1 MVIACMKTS
10 FLKNAAVLT
19 VTGLIL
25 RFLGIIFKVWLA
37 SEIGAEGVGLYQI
50 VFSVYVLAATFAT
63 SGICTAVTR
72 LVTEEL
78 ALGGKSGVRLLL
90 KRCVFLTLVIAAVS
104 FSGLFFGADFISN
117 TILNQP
123 NAALSI
129 KVASVSLPF
138 MGVCSCIRGYFAAR
152 RNATPSALSQIFE
165 QLIRIAT
172 VIVSLKLF
180 AGFGIAVTLAAVMLG
195 DTVAEALGCLF
206 IYILYKRDIIKVE
219 NKGRKRP
226 PYRIFKA
233 VNHIALPITSGRYLN
248 SLLRTAENIISPTS
262 LAKNP
267 RLSDGALSLFG
278 MIKGMALPI
287 LFFPST
293 LISSVSVLLLPEM
306 SEALAL
312 GHQKKVKYATEKI
325 IRLTL
330 LVGVFCGAVFLI
342 SGDKIGRLLYKSND
356 VGFLLCALSPIV
368 PLMYLDGI
376 CDGILKG
383 LDCQRF
389 TFFSSVGDSALRL
402 IAIPI
407 ILPRYGVMG
416 FIGIMYFSNLL
427 TCALN
432 SVKLISV
439 SQAKIN
445 VLKTILLP
453 LILALA
459 SVVLCDKLFGTVFKL
474 PLTVYIILVCL
485 FSLVIYIV
493 GIFAFKCISKEEI
506 KNVL

>member
-37 SEIGAEGVGLYQI
+37 AEIGAEGVGLYQI

-78 ALGGKSGVRLLL
+78 ALGGKTGVKLIL
-90 KRCVFLTLVIAAVS
+90 KRCIFLTLIIAAVS
-104 FSGLFFGADFISN
+104 FSALFFGADFISD

-138 MGVCSCIRGYFAAR
+138 MGVCSCLRGYFAAR

-172 VIVSLKLF
+172 VIVALKLF
-180 AGFGIAVTLAAVMLG
+180 GGFGIAVTLAAVMLG
-195 DTVAEALGCLF
+195 DTIAEALGCLF

-233 VNHIALPITSGRYLN
+233 INHIALPITSGRYLN

-262 LAKNP
+262 LAKNQN
-267 RLSDGALSLFG
+267 LSSGALSLFG

-312 GHQKKVKYATEKI
+312 GHEKKVKY
-325 IRLTL
+325 
-330 LVGVFCGAVFLI
+330 
-342 SGDKIGRLLYKSND
+342 
-356 VGFLLCALSPIV
+356 
-368 PLMYLDGI
+368 
-376 CDGILKG
+376 
-383 LDCQRF
+383 
-389 TFFSSVGDSALRL
+389 
-402 IAIPI
+402 
-407 ILPRYGVMG
+407 
-416 FIGIMYFSNLL
+416 
-427 TCALN
+427 
-432 SVKLISV
+432 
-439 SQAKIN
+439 
-445 VLKTILLP
+445 
-453 LILALA
+453 
-459 SVVLCDKLFGTVFKL
+459 
-474 PLTVYIILVCL
+474 
-485 FSLVIYIV
+485 
-493 GIFAFKCISKEEI
+493 
-506 KNVL
+506 

>member
-1 MVIACMKTS
+1 MKTS

-19 VTGLIL
+19 VSGLIL

-78 ALGGKSGVRLLL
+78 ALGSKPGVKLILR
-90 KRCVFLTLVIAAVS
+90 RCIFLTLVIAAFS
-104 FSGLFFGADFISN
+104 FAVLFFGAEFISDN
-117 TILNQP
+117 ILNQP
-123 NAALSI
+123 NAVLSI
-129 KVASVSLPF
+129 KVASVSLGF
-138 MGVCSCIRGYFAAR
+138 MGVCSCLRGYFAAR
-152 RNATPSALSQIFE
+152 RSATPSALSQIFE

-172 VIVSLKLF
+172 VIIALKVF
-180 AGFGIAVTLAAVMLG
+180 AHRGIAVTLAAVMLG
-195 DTVAEALGCLF
+195 DTVAEALSCLF
-206 IYILYKRDIIKVE
+206 IYILYKKDIKKVE

-226 PYRIFKA
+226 PYKIFKA
-233 VNHIALPITSGRYLN
+233 INHIALPITSGRYLN
-248 SLLRTAENIISPTS
+248 SLLRTAENIISPRN

-267 RLSDGALSLFG
+267 YLSDGALSLFG
-278 MIKGMALPI
+278 MIKGMALPV

-306 SEALAL
+306 SEAVAL
-312 GHQKKVKYATEKI
+312 GHGKKVKYATEKI

-330 LVGVFCGAVFLI
+330 LVGIFCGAVFMLT
-342 SGDKIGRLLYKSND
+342 GDKIGKLLYKSDD

-402 IAIPI
+402 LLIPI

-432 SVKLISV
+432 SIKLITV
-439 SQAKIN
+439 SNAKIN
-445 VLKTILLP
+445 VFKSILLP
-453 LILALA
+453 LLISLFA
-459 SVVLCDKLFGTVFKL
+459 VLCCDALFGNIKSL
-474 PLTVYIILVCL
+474 PLVVYIILVCL
-485 FSLVIYIV
+485 VSFAIYTI
-493 GIFAFKCISKEEI
+493 GIFAFKCITKDEI
-506 KNVL
+506 KNIL

>member
-1 MVIACMKTS
+1 MVIACMKTK
-10 FLKNAAVLT
+10 FIKNAAVLT
-19 VTGLIL
+19 VSGLLL

-37 SEIGAEGVGLYQI
+37 SEIGAEGIGLYQI

-78 ALGGKSGVRLLL
+78 ALGSRSGVKLILR
-90 KRCVFLTLVIAAVS
+90 RCIFLTLIIAAVS
-104 FSGLFFGADFISN
+104 FAVLFFGADFISN
-117 TILNQP
+117 TVLKQANT
-123 NAALSI
+123 ALSI
-129 KVASVSLPF
+129 KMASISLPF
-138 MGVCSCIRGYFAAR
+138 MGICSCLRGYFAAR
-152 RNATPSALSQIFE
+152 RSAAPSALSQIFE
-165 QLIRIAT
+165 QLIRIVT
-172 VIVSLKLF
+172 VILALKLLSNM
-180 AGFGIAVTLAAVMLG
+180 GIAVTLAAVMLG
-195 DTVAEALGCLF
+195 DTAAEALSCLF

-233 VNHIALPITSGRYLN
+233 INHIALPITSGRYLN

-262 LAKNP
+262 LSKNQS
-267 RLSDGALSLFG
+267 LSDGALSLFG

-312 GHQKKVKYATEKI
+312 GNHQKVKYATEKI

-330 LVGVFCGAVFLI
+330 IVGLFCGAVFLLT
-342 SGDKIGRLLYKSND
+342 GDKIGKLLYKSDD

-402 IAIPI
+402 VAIPI
-407 ILPRYGVMG
+407 VLPRYGVMG
-416 FIGIMYFSNLL
+416 FIWIMYFSNLL

-439 SQAKIN
+439 SKAQIN
-445 VLKTILLP
+445 IFKSILLP
-453 LILALA
+453 LIL
-459 SVVLCDKLFGTVFKL
+459 SVLTVFFCDRLLSLISSL
-474 PLTVYIILVCL
+474 PLVVYIILICVV
-485 FSLVIYIV
+485 SLALYCVS
-493 GIFAFKCISKEEI
+493 IFAFKCITKEEI
-506 KNVL
+506 TKIL

>member
-19 VTGLIL
+19 VSGLLL
-25 RFLGIIFKVWLA
+25 RFLGVIFKVWLA
-37 SEIGAEGVGLYQI
+37 ARIGAEGVGLYQI

-63 SGICTAVTR
+63 SGICTSVTR

-78 ALGGKSGVRLLL
+78 VLGGKSGVRLILW
-90 KRCVFLTLVIAAVS
+90 RCILLTLIIAAAS
-104 FSGLFFGADFISN
+104 LAILFFGADFISN
-117 TILNQP
+117 NVLNQP
-123 NAALSI
+123 AAALSI
-129 KVASVSLPF
+129 KIASVSLPF
-138 MGVCSCIRGYFAAR
+138 MGVCSCLRGYFAAR
-152 RNATPSALSQIFE
+152 RNATPTAASQILE
-165 QLIRIAT
+165 QLVRIVT
-172 VIVSLKLF
+172 VVVALRLLS
-180 AGFGIAVTLAAVMLG
+180 GMGIAVSLAAVMLG
-195 DTVAEALGCLF
+195 DTIAEALSCLY

-226 PYRIFKA
+226 PYRILKA
-233 VNHIALPITSGRYLN
+233 INHIALPITAGRYLN
-248 SLLRTAENIISPTS
+248 SLLRTAENIISPIS
-262 LAKNP
+262 LAKNQT
-267 RLSDGALSLFG
+267 LSGGALSLFG

-312 GHQKKVKYATEKI
+312 GNHKKVKYATEKI

-330 LVGVFCGAVFLI
+330 IVGLFCGAVFLLT
-342 SGDKIGRLLYKSND
+342 GDKIGKLLYKSDD

-402 IAIPI
+402 LAIPI
-407 ILPRYGVMG
+407 VLPRYGVMG
-416 FIGIMYFSNLL
+416 FIWIMYFSNLL

-439 SQAKIN
+439 SKAQIN
-445 VLKTILLP
+445 IFKSILLP
-453 LILALA
+453 LIL
-459 SVVLCDKLFGTVFKL
+459 SVSTVIFCDRLLSLIPSL
-474 PLTVYIILVCL
+474 PLVVYIILICVV
-485 FSLVIYIV
+485 SLALYCV
-493 GIFAFKCISKEEI
+493 GVFAFKCITKEEI
-506 KNVL
+506 IKIL

>member
-1 MVIACMKTS
+1 MKTK

-19 VTGLIL
+19 VSGLLL

-50 VFSVYVLAATFAT
+50 VFSVYTLAATFAT

-78 ALGGKSGVRLLL
+78 ALGGRSGARLIL
-90 KRCVFLTLVIAAVS
+90 KRCVFLTLIIAL
-104 FSGLFFGADFISN
+104 FSTLVLFFGAEFISG
-117 TILNQP
+117 TILNEQ
-123 NAALSI
+123 NATLSI
-129 KVASVSLPF
+129 KICSLALSF
-138 MGVCSCIRGYFAAR
+138 MGICSCLRGYFAAR

-172 VIVSLKLF
+172 VIIALKLF
-180 AGFGIAVTLAAVMLG
+180 AHKGIAFSLAAVMLG
-195 DTVAEALGCLF
+195 DTVAEALSCLF
-206 IYILYKRDIIKVE
+206 IYILYKLDIKKLK

-226 PYRIFKA
+226 PYKILSKVR
-233 VNHIALPITSGRYLN
+233 HIALPITSGRYLN
-248 SLLRTAENIISPTS
+248 SLLRTGENIISPRS

-267 RLSDGALSLFG
+267 KLSDGALSLFG

-293 LISSVSVLLLPEM
+293 LIASVSVLLLPEM
-306 SEALAL
+306 TEAMAL
-312 GHQKKVKYATEKI
+312 GQKQKVKTATEKI

-330 LVGVFCGAVFLI
+330 LVGIFCGAVFFV
-342 SGDKIGRLLYKSND
+342 SGEQIGNLLYKSGD

-368 PLMYLDGI
+368 PMMYLDGI

-402 IAIPI
+402 LLIPLV
-407 ILPRYGVMG
+407 LPRYGVFG

-432 SVKLISV
+432 CIKLISV
-439 SQAKIN
+439 SGAKIN
-445 VLKTILLP
+445 ILKTILLP
-453 LILALA
+453 LCLAIIC
-459 SVVLCDKLFGTVFKL
+459 VLGCDTLLSFVSKLSL
-474 PLTVYIILVCL
+474 LVYIILICL
-485 FSLVIYIV
+485 ISLTLYMI
-493 GIFAFKCISKEEI
+493 GIFAFKCITKEDLKGI
-506 KNVL
+506 I

>member
-1 MVIACMKTS
+1 MKTS

-19 VTGLIL
+19 VSGLIL

-50 VFSVYVLAATFAT
+50 VFSVYVLAATFAS

-78 ALGGKSGVRLLL
+78 ALGGKSGVKLILR
-90 KRCVFLTLVIAAVS
+90 RCIFLTLLIAAFS
-104 FSGLFFGADFISN
+104 FVVLFFGAKFISD

-123 NAALSI
+123 NAVLSI

-138 MGVCSCIRGYFAAR
+138 MGVCSCLRGYFAAR
-152 RNATPSALSQIFE
+152 RRATPSALSQIFE

-172 VIVSLKLF
+172 VIIALKLF
-180 AGFGIAVTLAAVMLG
+180 AHKGIAVTLSAVMLG
-195 DTVAEALGCLF
+195 DTVAEALSCLF
-206 IYILYKRDIIKVE
+206 IYILYKRDIIKVQST
-219 NKGRKRP
+219 GRKRP

-233 VNHIALPITSGRYLN
+233 INHIALPITSGRYLN
-248 SLLRTAENIISPTS
+248 SLLRTAENIISPRN

-267 RLSDGALSLFG
+267 YLSSGALSLFG

-306 SEALAL
+306 SEAMAL
-312 GHQKKVKYATEKI
+312 RKSEKVKVATEKI

-330 LVGVFCGAVFLI
+330 LVGVFCGAIFFVA
-342 SGDKIGRLLYKSND
+342 GHKIGKLLYKSDD

-368 PLMYLDGI
+368 PMMYLDGI

-402 IAIPI
+402 LLIPLV
-407 ILPRYGVMG
+407 LPRYGVMG

-432 SVKLISV
+432 SIKLITV
-439 SQAKIN
+439 SHAKIN
-445 VLKTILLP
+445 IFKSILLP
-453 LILALA
+453 LSIALICT
-459 SVVLCDKLFGTVFKL
+459 LGCDKLL
-474 PLTVYIILVCL
+474 SLIPSLSLLVYIMLICAI
-485 FSLVIYIV
+485 SLTLYII
-493 GIFAFKCISKEEI
+493 GIFAFKCISKDEVKVI
-506 KNVL
+506 L